1 MNDLQHGLSIDIED
15 YYQIIYKDYFDEAI
29 PPSAEVERNT
39 HRILDELHR
48 HGTKATFF
56 TLGNVAQQF
65 PSLIQRIAREGHEL
79 AVHGYEHKYIS
90 KMSQNEFR
98 EELKRAKGILEDTS
112 SCSVTGHRA
121 PAFSI
126 TRESLWA
133 IDILREEGL
142 LYDSSIYPIKGKRYG
157 IEDASKTIYQWPNG
171 LYEVPL
177 SCIELFSKTI
187 PVAGGG
193 SLRHFPYWWTK
204 YVIGHLEKLN
214 RPAVVYMHPYE
225 FENVYPKIEY
235 ANRSVQLKF
244 RIFNL
249 LQARNRGATQRSKFK
264 SLLSDFL
271 FIPLRDLIEQRTM
284 QAA

>member
-1 MNDLQHGLSIDIED
+1 MQHGLSIDIED
-15 YYQIIYKDYFDEAI
+15 YYQIIYKDYFGKAI
-29 PPSAEVERNT
+29 PPSPEVERNT
-39 HRILDELHR
+39 QWILDELNR

-98 EELKRAKGILEDTS
+98 EELKKAKGIIEDIA
-112 SCSVTGHRA
+112 SCSVLGHRA

-126 TRESLWA
+126 TKESFWA
-133 IDILREEGL
+133 VDVLQEEGL

-157 IEDASKTIYQWPNG
+157 IKGASKTIYQWPNG
-171 LYEVPL
+171 LYEIPL
-177 SCIELFSKTI
+177 SCIELFGKSI

-193 SLRHFPYWWTK
+193 YVRHFPCWWTRFA
-204 YVIGHLEKLN
+204 IRRLEKLE

-225 FENVYPKIEY
+225 FENAYPKIGKPV
-235 ANRSVQLKF
+235 NFKLK
-244 RIFNL
+244 IHTL
-249 LQARNRGATQRSKFK
+249 LQAHNRGATQRSKFK

-271 FIPLRDLIEQRTM
+271 FIPLRALIEQRTT